1 MVPNGWKL
9 STIEEISSVSS
20 GGTPSRKNESYWNG
34 NIPWVT
40 TAEVQF
46 KIIED
51 TAEKITEEGLANS
64 SAKLFPVDTILIAMY
79 GQGKTRG
86 QVAKLGIEAS
96 TNQACAAIILKAG
109 YHVDYY
115 YQFLISQYDNI
126 REMANSGGQENL
138 SGGIVKSIKVPVPP
152 LPEQKKIAKILSTWD
167 KAIATTEKL
176 IDASQ
181 QQKKALM
188 QQLLTGKK
196 RLVDPDTGKVF
207 EGKWEE
213 VKLDD
218 LALYRRGSFPQPYGN
233 PEWVDEVNGY
243 PFIQVFDIDKNM
255 KLKKATKT
263 KISDA
268 AIDKS
273 VFIEAGTVIVSL
285 QGSIG
290 RVAITQY
297 DAYVDRTVLLFQSF
311 KRKMDTIYF
320 AYAIQELFEIE
331 KEKAPGGTIKTI
343 TKQVLSNFTIKVPT
357 HYEQQKIASVLTAAD
372 KEIELL
378 QAKLAHLKD
387 EKKALMQQLLTGKRR
402 VKVDENVAA

>member
-167 KAIATTEKL
+167 KAISTTEKL
-176 IDASQ
+176 IATSQ

-196 RLVDPDTGKVF
+196 RLVNPETGKAF
-207 EGKWEE
+207 EGEWEE
-213 VKLDD
+213 VPLSNWLVEFKEKSSVQDQHRVYTSSRSGLV
-218 LALYRRGSFPQPYGN
+218 PQDEYFGN
-233 PEWVDEVNGY
+233 SR
-243 PFIQVFDIDKNM
+243 
-255 KLKKATKT
+255 
-263 KISDA
+263 ISDRKNIGFHILPPGHMTYRSRSDDGYFTFNLFKGNENGIISHYYPVFTSKGSNDFFIA
-268 AIDKS
+268 LLEQYRNVFGKHS
-273 VFIEAGTVIVSL
+273 VGTS
-285 QGSIG
+285 Q
-290 RVAITQY
+290 
-297 DAYVDRTVLLFQSF
+297 
-311 KRKMDTIYF
+311 K
-320 AYAIQELFEIE
+320 
-331 KEKAPGGTIKTI
+331 
-343 TKQVLSNFTIKVPT
+343 VLSFNALKAIRFFVPST
-357 HYEQQKIASVLTAAD
+357 YEQQKIASVLTAAD

>member
-167 KAIATTEKL
+167 KAISTTEKL
-176 IDASQ
+176 IATSQ

-196 RLVDPDTGKVF
+196 RLVNPETGKAF
-207 EGKWEE
+207 EGEWEWLKASE
-213 VKLDD
+213 LFKTVSKKNNSDSEELLSVTQDQGVLPRSILERRVVMPDGSTKGYKLVVPGNFIIS
-218 LALYRRGSFPQPYGN
+218 LRSFQGGLEYSRYRG
-233 PEWVDEVNGY
+233 
-243 PFIQVFDIDKNM
+243 
-255 KLKKATKT
+255 L
-263 KISDA
+263 
-268 AIDKS
+268 
-273 VFIEAGTVIVSL
+273 VSP
-285 QGSIG
+285 
-290 RVAITQY
+290 
-297 DAYVDRTVLLFQSF
+297 AYTVLEPVKPINNEFYKQYYKSYNFIGHLAVAVIGIRDGKQISYSDFSF
-311 KRKMDTIYF
+311 LKLPY
-320 AYAIQELFEIE
+320 
-331 KEKAPGGTIKTI
+331 P
-343 TKQVLSNFTIKVPT
+343 KVK
-357 HYEQQKIASVLTAAD
+357 EQQKIAAVLTNAD

-378 QAKLAHLKD
+378 QAKLTHLKD